1 MKHVVAFVLALGLAL
16 SLAACGGDAET
27 GGAPSARGDGT
38 AEKDWGKIE
47 LVGKSGSLCAAPTY
61 IAYENGY
68 FAEEGF
74 DVTLITADGET
85 RKVGLNNGTLP
96 LTNTDFQFFPPIA
109 QGMKFSVVEG
119 LHYGCISIVVKPDSG
134 ITEPAD
140 LVGKTIGIDE
150 MGSSPFQVASAWLA
164 QNGIDIKTEVEIV
177 PFGADGNLQIEALK
191 NGEIDAT
198 ALWDPFG
205 TVAEEREGFVKIF
218 DLGTHHDYAG
228 KYCCFLFASDKVLDE
243 EPEKIASLL
252 RAYHKAQD
260 WIAKNP
266 YEAAKIVID
275 KKYVSTGDYELAS
288 ELLQSYRYPTYED
301 RKEGKPTLENDIRYF
316 ITELA
321 KIDFLQTDD
330 PEAFAKRIYRPVET
344 NDYE

>member
-1 MKHVVAFVLALGLAL
+1 MKHVSILVPALVVLL
-16 SLAACGGDAET
+16 SACGGSKSGRID
-27 GGAPSARGDGT
+27 
-38 AEKDWGKIE
+38 

-61 IAYENGY
+61 IAYEKGY

-74 DVTLITADGET
+74 EVTLITADGET

-96 LTNTDFQFFPPIA
+96 LTNTDFQFFPPIE

-134 ITEPAD
+134 IKEPAD
-140 LVGKTIGIDE
+140 LAGRTIGIDE

-164 QNGIDIKTEVEIV
+164 QNGIDIKKEVAIV
-177 PFGADGNLQIEALK
+177 PFGADGNLQIQALK
-191 NGEIDAT
+191 NGEIDAA

-205 TVAEEREGFVKIF
+205 SVAEEREGLVKIF
-218 DLGTHHDYAG
+218 DLGTHPDYAG

-243 EPEKIASLL
+243 EPEKIAALL

-266 YEAAKIVID
+266 GEAARIVID
-275 KKYVSTGDYELAS
+275 KRYVSTGDYDLAS
-288 ELLQSYRYPTYED
+288 ALLTSYGYPTYED
-301 RKEGKPTLENDIRYF
+301 RREGKSALERDINYF

-321 KIDFLQTDD
+321 KIGFLQTDD
-330 PEAFAKRIYRPVET
+330 PATFAKRIYRPVET
-344 NDYE
+344 KDY